1 MIPDQR
7 RISKIDVSDDFL
19 KGVELYL
26 SASDSLQLSQ
36 LYVNDAIE
44 LAAFYLAAKADK
56 VYIKAL
62 NSENEGN
69 QLQAQEYLKKTI
81 DLLIEIDQLLASHPV
96 YRLDEWVNMARNQG
110 TTEEESDAYETNA
123 KRLITTWGGFQE
135 DYAARFWSGLIKD
148 YYIPRLKRHFSK
160 QRDDLDRWEETWIN
174 TPWNNTT
181 IVYDEPLAKAKE
193 LVNQAALI

>member
-1 MIPDQR
+1 MIQDQR
-7 RISKIDVSDDFL
+7 SSSKRDVSDYML

-26 SASDSLQLSQ
+26 SASDSLKQSQ
-36 LYVNDAIE
+36 LYVKDANE
-44 LAAFYLAAKADK
+44 WAAFYLADKADK

-62 NSENEGN
+62 NSEYEGN